1 MVSIN
6 KNIVYNTKGS
16 IRFRVSIFALCVALV
31 NGLFQHTYS
40 INCAFNNNN
49 NNGLNRSLPQEKRQ
63 LLRTFHNQSKTSRFH
78 IKQTWNEKYNLFS
91 LNRRGGN
98 SIAVQNSSDSFSSK
112 TNNVTSTSSY
122 YLLHSKRIWIH
133 IISLTSIIVAT
144 HKLLRLSSSTNILG
158 KLFVTKSSWMIQKI
172 VLPLLSSSCC
182 LIQLFLNL
190 FGFGC
195 AGFNTLLGP
204 SRPWFT
210 SLLLAWTIT
219 SYSFQKIW
227 FLSTFFTW
235 CLALLPEI
243 THVYN
248 KFVQKQYLSTQNEE
262 SSFKSDDT
270 SLHPFIEAK
279 IEVDVPSMGC
289 VACINKIDASMVPFT
304 KNKSNEAKVIQASTW
319 LNDKSESSSKRG
331 GRVQFKVQG
340 NTSDQVEEIVKDV
353 TNAITE
359 SGFNCFVSS
368 IQYTDK

>member
-6 KNIVYNTKGS
+6 KYIVNYNKDS
-16 IRFRVSIFALCVALV
+16 IRLKVFIFAICVAIV
-31 NGLFQHTYS
+31 NGLFQQTYS

-49 NNGLNRSLPQEKRQ
+49 NGCNRSLRQEKRK
-63 LLRTFHNQSKTSRFH
+63 LLVTRHDQSIISCFHT
-78 IKQTWNEKYNLFS
+78 KQIRNEKHNFFS
-91 LNRRGGN
+91 LNRRGG
-98 SIAVQNSSDSFSSK
+98 SSTTLQNSSDSFSPK
-112 TNNVTSTSSY
+112 TNNVTVSSSY
-122 YLLHSKRIWIH
+122 YLLLSKRIWIQ
-133 IISLTSIIVAT
+133 IISLTSIIVDT
-144 HKLLRLSSSTNILG
+144 QKFLRLSSRSNILG
-158 KLFVTKSSWMIQKI
+158 TLLVTKSSWMIQKI
-172 VLPLLSSSCC
+172 ALPLLSSSCC

-195 AGFNTLLGP
+195 AGFNTFLGP

-210 SLLLAWTIT
+210 SLLLSWTIM

-248 KFVQKQYLSTQNEE
+248 INVQKQYLSTENEE
-262 SSFKSDDT
+262 SSVKLDDT
-270 SLHPFIEAK
+270 SLDALIVAN

-289 VACINKIDASMVPFT
+289 VACINKISASMVPFT
-304 KNKSNEAKVIQASTW
+304 KKASNDAKVIGASAY
-319 LNDKSESSSKRG
+319 LNEKSEERSKRG

-340 NTSDQVEEIVKDV
+340 NSLDQVEEMVKDV

-359 SGFNCFVSS
+359 SGFNCVVSS